1 MQAEDIIALVDEH
14 GTAVYRFCHKLTR
27 NQTDADDL
35 YQETFL
41 AALEKCH
48 TIDQNRNP
56 KAYLLSIAV
65 TIWKNNCRKF
75 ARRQRLAPT
84 VPLEEADQAQ
94 GRLDVEELV
103 ITADIHR
110 SIRAITDDLGDKY
123 RIPIYLYYTLEMD
136 VASIADVLG
145 IPSGT
150 VKSRLHKARAL
161 IQKRLEA
168 KPREEA
174 RLFRAVF

>member
-1 MQAEDIIALVDEH
+1 MQAEDMIDLVDEH

-48 TIDQNRNP
+48 KIDQNRNP
-56 KAYLLSIAV
+56 KAYLLSMSV
-65 TIWKNNCRKF
+65 KIWKNNCRKY

-84 VPLEEADQAQ
+84 VSLDEAEQVQA
-94 GRLDVEELV
+94 REDVEERV
-103 ITADIHR
+103 ITQDIHQN
-110 SIRAITDDLGDKY
+110 IRVISDDLNDIY
-123 RIPIYLYYTLEMD
+123 RIPLYLYYTLDMD
-136 VASIADVLG
+136 ISGIADVLG

-168 KPREEA
+168 KPNEEA
-174 RLFRAVF
+174 RLFRAIL